1 MSDYKKLREKYVSYL
16 KTYRKLNNGSLT
28 GAVTFGE
35 FYMNQIYHSVYN
47 DERII
52 ALMGY
57 N

>member
-1 MSDYKKLREKYVSYL
+1 MGEYKRIREKYAAYITSY
-16 KTYRKLNNGSLT
+16 KRMNKGSIR
-28 GAVTFGE
+28 GASTFGE
-35 FYMNQIYHSVYN
+35 FYMNHIYHSVYN

>member
-16 KTYRKLNNGSLT
+16 KTYRKLNNGSLA

-35 FYMNQIYHSVYN
+35 FYMNQIYHSVYS

>member
-1 MSDYKKLREKYVSYL
+1 MSDYKKLREKYISYL
-16 KTYRKLNNGSLT
+16 KTYKKLNHGSLE
-28 GAVTFGE
+28 GAATFGE
-35 FYMNQIYHSVYN
+35 FYMNQTYHSVYN